1 MLAVV
6 TYHHQFK
13 FDRLRTMDIKN
24 KVIAVT
30 GAARGLGFAMA
41 KLLSEKG
48 SLIALIDLDI
58 EATNNAVKEL
68 PNAKGYACNVAQEH
82 EVVQTFSQIK
92 EDFGHLDGLINN
104 AGILKDGLMV
114 KTNDDEVQKLPL
126 SQWQAVIDVN
136 LTGVF
141 LCGRE
146 AAASMV
152 EQGSGGVIINISSVS
167 RAGNFGQTNYSAAKA
182 GVAAMTVTWAK
193 ELARYGIRSAGIAP
207 GFVETEMTDLMPEEA
222 FNKVANLIPLGRM
235 GRVDE
240 IAHTAAY
247 IFENDYVSG
256 RIIDVDGGIRV

>member
-1 MLAVV
+1 
-6 TYHHQFK
+6 
-13 FDRLRTMDIKN
+13 MDIKN

-48 SLIALIDLDI
+48 ARIALIDLDI
-58 EATNNAVKEL
+58 EAANNAANTL
-68 PNAKGYACNVAQEH
+68 PDAKGYACNVAQEH
-82 EVVQTFSQIK
+82 EVEQTFSQIK
-92 EDFGHLDGLINN
+92 QDFGCLDGLINN
-104 AGILKDGLMV
+104 AGILKDGLMI
-114 KTNDDEVQKLPL
+114 KAKNNEVQKLPL

-146 AAASMV
+146 AAAIMA

-193 ELARYGIRSAGIAP
+193 ELAHYGIRSAGIAP
-207 GFVETEMTDLMPEEA
+207 GFIETEMTALMPEEA
-222 FNKVANLIPLGRM
+222 LKKAASLVPVGRM
-235 GRVDE
+235 GSVDE
-240 IAHTAAY
+240 VAHTAAY

-256 RIIDVDGGIRV
+256 RIIEVDGGIRV